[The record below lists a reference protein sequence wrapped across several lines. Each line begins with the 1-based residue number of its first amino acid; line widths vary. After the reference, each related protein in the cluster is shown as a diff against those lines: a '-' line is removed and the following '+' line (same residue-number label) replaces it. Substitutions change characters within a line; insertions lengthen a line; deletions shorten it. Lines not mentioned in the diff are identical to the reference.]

1 MYKYLIKLKI
11 LNNMGDMFL
20 FYPEKPAI
28 MLVKTE
34 WVATTQQRNALCQQ
48 AGLDLQ

>member
-1 MYKYLIKLKI
+1 
-11 LNNMGDMFL
+11 MFL
-20 FYPEKPAI
+20 FYTEKPAI

-34 WVATTQQRNALCQQ
+34 WTDTTQQRNALYQQ